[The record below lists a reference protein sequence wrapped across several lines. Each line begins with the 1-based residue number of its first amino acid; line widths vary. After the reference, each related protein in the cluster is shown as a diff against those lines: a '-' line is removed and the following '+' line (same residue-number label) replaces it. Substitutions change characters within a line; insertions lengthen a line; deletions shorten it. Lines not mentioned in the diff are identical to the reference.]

1 MSTVKQHTRSD
12 CAAACLVY
20 VARHYGLD
28 ISTAMARRLAGT
40 TRSGTTALG
49 LVQAAEKLGLTGKGI
64 RGGPASLASCPLPAI
79 AHVKMPSGRHHY
91 LVVLARRPGK
101 LRVLDPADGTKSWH
115 TEEAFGLIWG
125 GVLILLAPGRAFA
138 PGSRTT
144 APLTRLIGMLA
155 GHKAAILQIVL
166 GAILLSALG
175 LTMSFYVQRLIDDV
189 IPDANRSL
197 LGLLG
202 IAMIVLILSR
212 LLVSWFQFRYSAKLS
227 QRIDGTLV
235 LSYYR
240 HLLSL
245 PQSFF
250 DTMRIGEMT
259 SRISD
264 AVQIRSFLSSVMV
277 SAILNPVILV
287 SCFAGMFFF
296 SGKLALLTLTQIPL
310 QVAVYFL
317 LNRLNRKYQR
327 QIKERAADL
336 NSHVT
341 EVLHT
346 VSTVKRF
353 GLEPVAAA
361 GTEKHF
367 VRLLRTIWTAGLEG
381 FGCSALSSLGS
392 QLYSLGMLWFG
403 TTLVLRAELTPGELM
418 SCYTLAMYVSSSLG
432 GLVGLSSDLQQ
443 ALISTDRLFEIMDEA
458 AEPEGGSVALTPEL
472 LGPITF
478 ERVTLRHAG
487 RLPVLR
493 EVSLALPLGKITAVT
508 GESGSGKSTMLA
520 VLQRLYSGPNRGSFR
535 SGDRFRSTIS
545 TASLRAQLFSV
556 LPQRIE
562 PLLRLDPLEHRR
574 RGGRPRPRPGH
585 RGVPAAGHPRVHQF
599 AAAEVPDRPERGRP
613 FAVRRAAP
621 AHRPRAHVL
630 SPGAAHP
637 PRRADDRARS
647 PRDALCHGN
656 DEGGARPGRD
666 RHRRHPQPGDHRPRR
681 LRPDLQGRADRA
693 PRGQGVHRRRPG
705 YPHPPGPRPGG
716 AGPRRLTAPAPSR
729 LETVAP
735 APGWN
740 DAIPQI
746 P

>member
-1 MSTVKQHTRSD
+1 MRTVKQYTRSD
-12 CAAACLVY
+12 CAAACLVH
-20 VARHYGLD
+20 VARHYGLE

-49 LVQAAEKLGLTGKGI
+49 LVQAAEQLGLTAKGV
-64 RGGPASLASCPLPAI
+64 RAAPASLDSCPLPAI

-91 LVVLARRPGK
+91 LVVLARRPGR

-115 TEEAFGLIWG
+115 TLEAFQLIWG
-125 GVLILLAPGRAFA
+125 GVLVLLAPGRAFA

-144 APLTRLIGMLA
+144 APLTRLLGMLA

-166 GAILLSALG
+166 GAVLLSALG

-189 IPDANRSL
+189 IPDANRPL

-202 IAMIVLILSR
+202 IAMLVLILSR
-212 LLVSWFQFRYSAKLS
+212 LVVGWFQFRFSAKLS
-227 QRIDGTLV
+227 QRIDSTLV
-235 LSYYR
+235 LGYYR

-277 SAILNPVILV
+277 SAVLNPVILL
-287 SCFAGMFFF
+287 SCFCGMFFF

-310 QVAVYFL
+310 QLATYLL

-381 FGCSALSSLGS
+381 YACSSLSSLGS
-392 QLYSLGMLWFG
+392 QVYSLGMLWFG

-418 SCYTLAMYVSSSLG
+418 SCYTLAMYVSGSLG
-432 GLVGLSSDLQQ
+432 ALVGLSSDLQQ
-443 ALISTDRLFEIMDEA
+443 ALISTDRLFEIMDEP
-458 AEPEGGSVALTPEL
+458 AEPEGGSVTLTPEL
-472 LGPITF
+472 LGPISF
-478 ERVTLRHAG
+478 DRVTLRHAG

-493 EVSLALPLGKITAVT
+493 EVSLVVPLGRITAVT
-508 GESGSGKSTMLA
+508 GESGSGKSTLLA
-520 VLQRLYSGPNRGSFR
+520 LLQRLYLPESGLIQIGTLDFEH
-535 SGDRFRSTIS
+535 IS
-545 TASLRAQLFSV
+545 TASLRALLSV

-562 PLLRLDPLEHRR
+562 LSSGSILSNIAVGETAPDLVRVTAVCRQLGILEFINSLPQKFHTSLNEGGLSLSGGQRQRIALARTFYRPAPLILLDEPTLGLDRR
-574 RGGRPRPRPGH
+574 ATRCVMEMMKEARARGATVIAVTHSGAIIGIADSLLVFKDGRIGPPGSK
-585 RGVPAAGHPRVHQF
+585 
-599 AAAEVPDRPERGRP
+599 AAAAPGPEP
-613 FAVRRAAP
+613 LTLPPQTLAALAP
-621 AHRPRAHVL
+621 A
-630 SPGAAHP
+630 
-637 PRRADDRARS
+637 
-647 PRDALCHGN
+647 
-656 DEGGARPGRD
+656 
-666 RHRRHPQPGDHRPRR
+666 
-681 LRPDLQGRADRA
+681 
-693 PRGQGVHRRRPG
+693 
-705 YPHPPGPRPGG
+705 
-716 AGPRRLTAPAPSR
+716 
-729 LETVAP
+729 
-735 APGWN
+735 
-740 DAIPQI
+740 I
-746 P
+746 

>member
-1 MSTVKQHTRSD
+1 MATIKQSTRSD
-12 CAAACLVY
+12 CAAACLVF
-20 VARHYGLD
+20 VARHHGLN
-28 ISTAMARRLAGT
+28 ISTAMARRMAGT

-49 LVQAAEKLGLTGKGI
+49 LVQAAEKLGLTAKGI
-64 RGGPASLASCPLPAI
+64 RGGPTSLASCPLPAI
-79 AHVKMPSGRHHY
+79 AHVKMLSGRHHY
-91 LVVLARRPGK
+91 LVILARRPGR
-101 LRVLDPADGTKSWH
+101 LRVLDPADGTKAWH
-115 TEEAFGLIWG
+115 TQEAFELIWG

-144 APLTRLIGMLA
+144 APLTRLVGMLA
-155 GHKAAILQIVL
+155 GHGAALVQIVL
-166 GAILLSALG
+166 GAVLLSALG

-202 IAMIVLILSR
+202 IAMLVLILSR
-212 LLVSWFQFRYSAKLS
+212 LLVGWFQFRFSAKLS
-227 QRIDGTLV
+227 QRIDSSLI
-235 LSYYR
+235 LSYHR

-277 SAILNPVILV
+277 SAILNPVILL
-287 SCFAGMFFF
+287 SCFGVMFFF

-310 QVAVYFL
+310 QLTVYLL

-341 EVLHT
+341 EILHT

-381 FGCSALSSLGS
+381 FGCSAVSSLGS
-392 QLYSLGMLWFG
+392 QVYSLGMLWFG

-478 ERVTLRHAG
+478 DRVTLRHAG

-493 EVSLALPLGKITAVT
+493 DVSLVLPVGKITAVT

-520 VLQRLYSGPNRGSFR
+520 VLQRLYLPETGLIQVGEIDFEH
-535 SGDRFRSTIS
+535 IS
-545 TASLRAQLFSV
+545 TASLRAQLSV

-562 PLLRLDPLEHRR
+562 LSSGSILSNIAVGEASPDLVRVAAVCRKLGILEFINSLPQKFHSALNEGGLSLSGGQRQRIALARTFYRKAPLILLDEPTIAL
-574 RGGRPRPRPGH
+574 
-585 RGVPAAGHPRVHQF
+585 
-599 AAAEVPDRPERGRP
+599 D
-613 FAVRRAAP
+613 RRATRCVMEMMREARARGATVIAVTHSRAIIDLADSVLVFKDGRVAPPGARAPSAP
-621 AHRPRAHVL
+621 ARI
-630 SPGAAHP
+630 HP
-637 PRRADDRARS
+637 PSAGGPWRRWPPPSD
-647 PRDALCHGN
+647 PTPAL
-656 DEGGARPGRD
+656 
-666 RHRRHPQPGDHRPRR
+666 
-681 LRPDLQGRADRA
+681 
-693 PRGQGVHRRRPG
+693 
-705 YPHPPGPRPGG
+705 
-716 AGPRRLTAPAPSR
+716 SR
-729 LETVAP
+729 TETVAP
-735 APGWN
+735 ASGRD
-740 DAIPQI
+740 DATPQI